1 MPETPLFSVVIPVYN
16 KEPHIARTLSSVL
29 AQTYTDF
36 DLLVVCDP
44 STDNSTAEVE
54 KSTDPRI
61 RIFHRSE
68 RGPGGS
74 LARNLGIQQAR
85 TKWIAFLDADDEWL
99 PDHLM
104 RLNALTQEFPDQK
117 ILSAGWEVRGDGDKR
132 IDPYSSRNLGRPAHV
147 VKRKEYL
154 RSEIEFG
161 RPICSDVAC
170 IQRDLLIDIGG
181 FPDEAKFGRGG
192 DVDTWFRCVMQ
203 AGALVHSNHIGAIY
217 HLDAV
222 NRGAMI
228 DIADF
233 RLSYRN
239 SVLYWMDKIDNKETI
254 SLLRIREYKMIISGW
269 LGNLLISAAPHTIF
283 IPMVKS
289 NIPNNIIARGFFLC
303 FLSLLP
309 KRLAVAIYKIRKDL
323 GPKLKR
329 LIGRPARH
337 HTHSNPESSPPGKT
351 SKLS

>member
-54 KSTDPRI
+54 KFTDPRI

-132 IDPYSSRNLGRPAHV
+132 IDPYSSRNVGRPAHV

-170 IQRDLLIDIGG
+170 IQRELLIDVGG
-181 FPDEAKFGRGG
+181 FPDQAKFGRGG
-192 DVDTWFRCVMQ
+192 DVDTWFRCIMQ
-203 AGALVHSNHIGAIY
+203 AGSLAHSNHIGAIY

-222 NRGAMI
+222 NRGSLI
-228 DIADF
+228 NVADF
-233 RLSYRN
+233 GSSYR
-239 SVLYWMDKIDNKETI
+239 SSILYWVDKTNDKDIVY
-254 SLLRIREYKMIISGW
+254 LLNSRDYFMEISGW
-269 LGNLLISAAPHTIF
+269 TGNLLIVSENHTIF
-283 IPMVKS
+283 IPRIKKNLPK
-289 NIPNNIIARGFFLC
+289 NIVVRGLFLC
-303 FLSLLP
+303 LLSLLP
-309 KRLAVAIYKIRKDL
+309 KRLAVAVYKVRRDL
-323 GPKLKR
+323 GSKLKR
-329 LIGRPARH
+329 LIGCPAH
-337 HTHSNPESSPPGKT
+337 HRTHSDPESSAHKKA
-351 SKLS
+351 SKLA